1 MKDFLYCILENEE
14 KASKFSRL
22 YLRPDVLFLLTM
34 VEEKASVVVV
44 RAALAELWREFHE
57 SIVKDGSEILE
68 PDNV

>member
-1 MKDFLYCILENEE
+1 MLYIFKNPE
-14 KASKFSRL
+14 KAAKFGRL